1 MLDNYLTIQEKTIA
15 EIVEK
20 KSKFIA
26 QIIPVESEE
35 EALEKL
41 EEIKK
46 ENRDARHNVF
56 SYRIANGPERAS
68 DDGEPSR
75 NSWCTYIGYSKR
87 QQASKCISSCY

>member
-1 MLDNYLTIQEKTIA
+1 MLNSFLTIDNSVSA

-26 QIIPVESEE
+26 KIIPIENEE
-35 EALEKL
+35 DAFAKL
-41 EEIKK
+41 EAIKK

-75 NSWCTYIGYSKR
+75 NSWSANFRPFKR
-87 QQASKCISSCY
+87 

>member
-1 MLDNYLTIQEKTIA
+1 MLNSFLTIENSVSA

-26 QIIPVESEE
+26 RIIPIENEE
-35 EALEKL
+35 EAFEELEKV
-41 EEIKK
+41 KK

-56 SYRIANGPERAS
+56 SYRIANGAERAS

-75 NSWCTYIGYSKR
+75 NCWSTYFRYFTRK
-87 QQASKCISSCY
+87 

>member
-1 MLDNYLTIQEKTIA
+1 MLESYLTIDEKVSA

-26 QIIPVESEE
+26 TIIPVEAEE
-35 EALEKL
+35 EALLKL

-46 ENRDARHNVF
+46 ENREARHNVF
-56 SYRIANGPERAS
+56 SYRIANGSERAS

-75 NSWCTYIGYSKR
+75 NCWSSDSRYTKR
-87 QQASKCISSCY
+87 Q

>member
-1 MLDNYLTIQEKTIA
+1 MLNSFQTIKEIVQA

-26 QIIPVESEE
+26 TIIPVSGEE

-41 EEIKK
+41 EIIKK
-46 ENRDARHNVF
+46 ENKDARHNVF
-56 SYRIANGPERAS
+56 SYRIANGSEKFS

-75 NSWCTYIGYSKR
+75 NSRRSNSRYFKR
-87 QQASKCISSCY
+87 Q

>member
-1 MLDNYLTIQEKTIA
+1 MINKYLTISSDVTT

-26 QIIPVESEE
+26 HVFPVDSEE
-35 EALEKL
+35 DAFLKL
-41 EEIKK
+41 DNVKK

-75 NSWCTYIGYSKR
+75 HCWRTYIGYIKR
-87 QQASKCISSCY
+87 YESSKCISSGN